1 MPKLK
6 QLLFFGLFWAVCAGC
21 PEGYIYAQGA
31 GAAVEKEVVQ
41 QQEFYADEDPD
52 VIDPDNYEEEVS
64 GTFYDGFAFNDS
76 LDKKVFNKRSIGDAD
91 WKTIRSNPE
100 FQYRKEAEE
109 IKKTEQNT
117 ESNWLAKFFKG
128 LIEVL
133 SLFLLSGIGK
143 IILWLI
149 VAAILC
155 WLIFLV
161 FKRRGIHLFTRS
173 GKKIKRPVAAAD
185 ETGDDFIPESWASVI
200 QQAEANGNYRLAVR
214 HSFRHIVH
222 LMQVER
228 IIPAERSL
236 SNHQIL
242 SLLRQSNYYTDFR
255 KLLRHYEYVWYGD
268 FEVQEPGYKHI
279 KSIYT
284 QLSGQ
289 L

>member
-1 MPKLK
+1 MLKLK
-6 QLLFFGLFWAVCAGC
+6 RLLFFGLFWAVCIGSPA
-21 PEGYIYAQGA
+21 GYIYAQEA
-31 GAAVEKEVVQ
+31 TVEKVVAPSGDS
-41 QQEFYADEDPD
+41 YSDEDPD
-52 VIDPDNYEEEVS
+52 VVDPGDYEEEVI
-64 GTFYDGFAFNDS
+64 GTFYEGFPFNDS
-76 LDKKVFNKRSIGDAD
+76 LDKKDFTKRSIGDAD
-91 WKTIRSNPE
+91 WKKISSKPEYQYQKETEKVKNPE
-100 FQYRKEAEE
+100 
-109 IKKTEQNT
+109 QNP
-117 ESNWLAKFFKG
+117 ESNWLAKFFSW

-161 FKRRGIHLFTRS
+161 FKRRGVHLFARS
-173 GKKIKRPVAAAD
+173 GKKIKRPVTTD

-200 QQAEANGNYRLAVR
+200 QQAEATGNYRLAVR

-222 LMQVER
+222 LMQEER

-242 SLLRQSNYYTDFR
+242 SLLRQHNYYAEFR
-255 KLLRHYEYVWYGD
+255 QLLRHYEYIWYGGY
-268 FEVQEPGYKHI
+268 EIQEPAYKHI